1 MKMTRLWLVSGF
13 PLVAAGALFAAC
25 SASDPAVDDGGGNS
39 GGSGGSGGA
48 GGNLPHTLES
58 ILITPLNAI
67 VELDVNVTGVQP
79 YVATAQFADGT
90 SEDVTEQ
97 VTWTV
102 TNDAVGA
109 FNGANLE
116 IPQFAAATAEVSL
129 VKANFEGVEG
139 TAQITVV
146 AYRKSGPQQDF
157 FFILPFEDP
166 AGNQEKP
173 LDFSTAIPALDVF
186 FLMDVTGSM
195 GGAISNLQNGL
206 TSTVVPGITS
216 AVADSQFG
224 VGAFSDFPIQPYGGE
239 ANGCGNGLPAGVY
252 DQPFYLLQTITS
264 DQNAVTAGVNALS
277 VSAGGSPIGCGWD
290 GPESQIEGY
299 YQAATGEGLMS
310 PSPTN
315 VPSNN
320 AGVGGVAFREGTMP
334 VIVGITDIASHAPGE
349 PAGSCGQIAYD
360 SPLIAEAHT
369 RQQAKD
375 ALNAIC
381 ARVVGISNNP
391 GTFCS
396 GQPDLEDFA
405 TATGARVPPEAW
417 DVPAR
422 PANCPVG
429 QCCTALDG
437 AGRAPDADGLCPVVF
452 QTQYNGS
459 GLGTHIVTGIQM
471 LTRYATFEVQTEKEG
486 EDASISGVPLPA
498 GTSTADFIKSIT
510 PAGFT
515 LPPPPPA
522 LPNPTFDS
530 VSFQGVT
537 PGTIV
542 SFDVV
547 GFNDFVQP
555 TDQALI
561 YKATIRV
568 NAGGCTALDEREVF
582 ILVPPDAVAPPM

>member
-1 MKMTRLWLVSGF
+1 MKMTRLWLVSLG
-13 PLVAAGALFAAC
+13 PLIAAGALFAAC
-25 SASDPAVDDGGGNS
+25 SASDPANDDGGGNN
-39 GGSGGSGGA
+39 GGSGGA

-90 SEDVTEQ
+90 SEDVTDQ
-97 VTWTV
+97 VTWAV

-195 GGAISNLQNGL
+195 GGAINNLQQGL
-206 TSTVVPGITS
+206 TSTIIPGITA
-216 AVADSQFG
+216 AVADSQVG
-224 VGAFSDFPIQPYGGE
+224 VGAYSDFPIQPYGGE

-264 DQNAVTAGVNALS
+264 DVNAANAGVAALS
-277 VSAGGSPIGCGWD
+277 VSAGGYPIGCGWD
-290 GPESQIEGY
+290 GYESMIEGL
-299 YQAATGEGLMS
+299 YQAATGEGLSS
-310 PSPTN
+310 PPPTN
-315 VPSNN
+315 VPPNT
-320 AGVGGVAFREGTMP
+320 VGIGGAAFREGTMP
-334 VIVGITDIASHAPGE
+334 VIVAIGDIASHSPGE
-349 PAGSCGQIAYD
+349 TVCDFNPYQSPAI
-360 SPLIAEAHT
+360 PEAHT

-375 ALNAIC
+375 ELNNIC

-391 GTFCS
+391 FEGSCS
-396 GQPDLEDFA
+396 GDADFKDFA
-405 TATGARVPPEAW
+405 TATGSRVPPQAW

-422 PANCPVG
+422 PANCPAG
-429 QCCTALDG
+429 QCCTGVNG
-437 AGRAPDADGLCPVVF
+437 AGRAPDVDGLCPVAF
-452 QTQYNGS
+452 LADYSGT

-515 LPPPPPA
+515 LPPPPPT